1 MSAMSSSG
9 SGAAMSQTKSH
20 SPFGRDPIDDLGADA
35 ADRRFVI
42 AHPPA
47 A

>member
-20 SPFGRDPIDDLGADA
+20 APFGATRSMIVVQI
-35 ADRRFVI
+35 RRIV
-42 AHPPA
+42 AS
-47 A
+47 